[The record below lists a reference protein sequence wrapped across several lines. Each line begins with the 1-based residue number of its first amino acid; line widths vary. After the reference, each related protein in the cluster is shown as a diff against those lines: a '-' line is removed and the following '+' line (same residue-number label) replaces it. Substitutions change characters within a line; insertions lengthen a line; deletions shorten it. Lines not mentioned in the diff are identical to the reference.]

1 MIFIFFLLQVF
12 KETKLAS
19 DLTGMARFSPAFP
32 RAEKS
37 TILDHSGLPL
47 TLVVTFLSCTV
58 SVPYEISARQ
68 GPGPR
73 RLTGEAQCVTWMS
86 ELQWGW
92 TGGTRTLCPLGFP
105 GRLPGSQETR
115 PCSAVPGFSIQ
126 GSVTNPFNPPAI
138 ATGPGIAMCPELG
151 CFQSHWEN
159 GFLFLRA
166 AELIEDSGVSGGNC
180 QRMKPKDEN
189 HPGEEEE
196 KKSPLLSKLRDPT
209 ISDAR
214 P

>member
-37 TILDHSGLPL
+37 AILDHSGLPL
-47 TLVVTFLSCTV
+47 TLVVTFLSRTV

-73 RLTGEAQCVTWMS
+73 RLTAPGKRNASLGCLS
-86 ELQWGW
+86 SS
-92 TGGTRTLCPLGFP
+92 GGGQVGQGLCAPLGFP

-115 PCSAVPGFSIQ
+115 PCSAVPGFSMQ

-166 AELIEDSGVSGGNC
+166 A
-180 QRMKPKDEN
+180 
-189 HPGEEEE
+189 
-196 KKSPLLSKLRDPT
+196 
-209 ISDAR
+209 
-214 P
+214 